1 MRLKKAQYG
10 FTLMEI
16 LIALAVLA
24 ILMSA
29 LLVTSGNSVRNATYL
44 KQQTLAQWVAEN
56 IATEYRREK
65 TFPRIGS
72 KQNGE
77 IEMAGT
83 TWRWRV
89 EVKKFAIPGLPV
101 AIPNIR
107 QLEILVVHD
116 EGDFDYP
123 LAVLTATVNNI

>member
-1 MRLKKAQYG
+1 MRLHKYQYG
-10 FTLMEI
+10 FTLIEI

-29 LLVTSGNSVRNATYL
+29 LLVSSGNYVSNATYL

-56 IATEYRREK
+56 VATDYQVKR

-72 KQNGE
+72 KQDGE
-77 IEMAGT
+77 MEMAGV

-89 EVKKFAIPGLPV
+89 QVKKLNLPIAV
-101 AIPNIR
+101 PRVR
-107 QLEILVVHD
+107 QLEIRVILD
-116 EGDFDYP
+116 EGDFDSP
-123 LAVLTATVNNI
+123 LALFTATVQQ